1 MGSGGVRATSDYLPL
16 ATCTNTP
23 LLLPVSRWIKK
34 AGEPQY
40 VAGYSVGEVAAWGV
54 GRLID
59 GFRTL
64 DFVAARTKAM
74 DAANQGDEG
83 TLFVRGLDL
92 AAIDSLCA
100 NREAAIAI
108 VNPGD
113 AYVLGGRRPALAGIA
128 AEALRSGAARA
139 VTIPVEVAS
148 HTSLMK
154 DASTAFFARDGQCA
168 S

>member
-1 MGSGGVRATSDYLPL
+1 VGSGGVRATSDYLPL

-83 TLFVRGLDL
+83 TLFVR
-92 AAIDSLCA
+92 
-100 NREAAIAI
+100 EAAIAI

-168 S
+168 P